1 MNCEKKGETGV
12 ITQKDK
18 KILRDLA
25 KRVADIAELPIMEQR
40 RHMWKQHNQLKR
52 VRPMILVFPEG
63 SWRELLPQSVL
74 QCEDEAARQME
85 WELRRRIYY
94 HEHIHD
100 DSVIEKKWVVYK
112 DIKITDWGL
121 QPKRRPSSKE
131 TGSWGF
137 QPVINHHSDLKKL
150 KFPEVQYDEKE
161 SMRRLEEA
169 QELFG
174 DILDVQLKGISH
186 ISFHLMA
193 LYCELRGLEQVMWDM
208 YDNPNMLHEA
218 MAFFEEGYRRLL
230 QQYVELNLLSLNND
244 DTYHSSGGVGYT
256 DELPKPDFDPDRIRP
271 CDMWASAESQE
282 MAQVSPEQHYEF
294 VMQYEKRLLEPFGLN
309 GYGCCEDLTNK
320 LDYVLTIPNIRR
332 ISISPWAN
340 VEKCA
345 EKLGNKYIFSWKPKP
360 SYLVGNF
367 DPELI
372 RNYIKYTL
380 DVTKDCVIEIILKD
394 THTCE
399 NHPER
404 FTQWTDIAQELVNQ
418 Y

>member
-1 MNCEKKGETGV
+1 M
-12 ITQKDK
+12 
-18 KILRDLA
+18 
-25 KRVADIAELPIMEQR
+25 
-40 RHMWKQHNQLKR
+40 
-52 VRPMILVFPEG
+52 
-63 SWRELLPQSVL
+63 
-74 QCEDEAARQME
+74 
-85 WELRRRIYY
+85 
-94 HEHIHD
+94 
-100 DSVIEKKWVVYK
+100 
-112 DIKITDWGL
+112 
-121 QPKRRPSSKE
+121 
-131 TGSWGF
+131 
-137 QPVINHHSDLKKL
+137 KL
-150 KFPEVQYDEKE
+150 W
-161 SMRRLEEA
+161 L
-169 QELFG
+169 
-174 DILDVQLKGISH
+174 
-186 ISFHLMA
+186 
-193 LYCELRGLEQVMWDM
+193 
-208 YDNPNMLHEA
+208 
-218 MAFFEEGYRRLL
+218 FFEEGHRRLL